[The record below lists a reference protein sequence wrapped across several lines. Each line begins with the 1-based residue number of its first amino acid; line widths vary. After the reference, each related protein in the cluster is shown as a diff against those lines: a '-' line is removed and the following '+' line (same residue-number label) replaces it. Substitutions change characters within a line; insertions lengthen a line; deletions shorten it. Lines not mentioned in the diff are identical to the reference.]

1 MSKEYTKISFTGDI
15 MCESV
20 QIAEHQMKDGKYDFL
35 NIFSDVKR
43 YFDNSDYVVSN
54 LETPIAG
61 KKLGYGNKRYSFNTP
76 EEYLESIKYMGVNL
90 VSTANN
96 HCLDRGV
103 EGLKNTIHALDRYGI
118 KHIGTYID
126 KNKGF
131 IEEINGIKVGFLSY
145 TYGTNAFANGNYLK
159 KEEKHMVN
167 LFQNQELGNRFV
179 RACYQNPYKFYS
191 RLYRGIG
198 RIFYPE
204 QLKRQVYERKEN
216 CKTYL
221 KLMKKEINLLKRNG
235 AEYIIMCAHMGGQY
249 NLAPSDQTKKLVDK
263 IISYG
268 VDAVIGNHEHVIHN
282 CDLSN
287 IKDGIIKTYSLG
299 NFSGLAGVLKEP
311 YDKLS
316 EYSIIFN
323 IYISKENGTVK
334 VEKVSFAIAKS
345 VKNGENK
352 IKTVLLYDLIQEA
365 RDEEKE
371 KLLADNLR
379 IYNLFL
385 NKNEK
390 NIKVEKEYYINN

>member
-1 MSKEYTKISFTGDI
+1 
-15 MCESV
+15 
-20 QIAEHQMKDGKYDFL
+20 
-35 NIFSDVKR
+35 
-43 YFDNSDYVVSN
+43 
-54 LETPIAG
+54 
-61 KKLGYGNKRYSFNTP
+61 
-76 EEYLESIKYMGVNL
+76 
-90 VSTANN
+90 
-96 HCLDRGV
+96 
-103 EGLKNTIHALDRYGI
+103 
-118 KHIGTYID
+118 
-126 KNKGF
+126 
-131 IEEINGIKVGFLSY
+131 
-145 TYGTNAFANGNYLK
+145 
-159 KEEKHMVN
+159 
-167 LFQNQELGNRFV
+167 
-179 RACYQNPYKFYS
+179 
-191 RLYRGIG
+191 
-198 RIFYPE
+198 
-204 QLKRQVYERKEN
+204 
-216 CKTYL
+216 
-221 KLMKKEINLLKRNG
+221 MKKEINLLKRNG

-390 NIKVEKEYYINN
+390 NIEVEKEYYINN